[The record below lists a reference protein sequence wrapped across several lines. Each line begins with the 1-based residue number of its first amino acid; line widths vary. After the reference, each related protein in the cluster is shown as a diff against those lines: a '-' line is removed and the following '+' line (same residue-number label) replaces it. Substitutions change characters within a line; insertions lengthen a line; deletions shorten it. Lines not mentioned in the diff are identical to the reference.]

1 MARKLNEQEALDK
14 VGGHFK
20 LTALLEKRYKELLFG
35 SKPLVETESKDV
47 MDTLLREVVQEKI
60 ELVSEEE
67 AVAAAAR
74 ALMGEEETPAEERS
88 VEVDVQHAE
97 SLIAFFE
104 SPPLL
109 SSDEL
114 AAANEEKVR
123 SGIYAWYFD
132 EIPPGVPE
140 KGLCSVEGWKLLYI
154 GMVQNQPVRE
164 RLLSRHYGG
173 NAEESTLRKSLG
185 SLLRDKLDLTPRKK
199 SARSKKW
206 TFGDDEDKLT
216 EWMHK
221 HARVKLVGIAMK
233 KVKEMEEVLI
243 KHFSPP
249 LNIEEGSHPFAAE
262 LEAIRK
268 ECGETAT

>member
-1 MARKLNEQEALDK
+1 MVKKLDEQEALEK

-20 LTALLEKRYKELLFG
+20 LTALLEKRYKEILFG
-35 SKPLVETESKDV
+35 SRPLVETESRDI
-47 MDTLLREVVQEKI
+47 MDTLLREVVQDKI
-60 ELVSEEE
+60 ELVSAEE

-74 ALMGEEETPAEERS
+74 ALMGEEETPAEEHP
-88 VEVDVQHAE
+88 VELDVQDAE
-97 SLIAFFE
+97 SPIAFFE

-114 AAANEEKVR
+114 SAANEEKIR

-140 KGLCSVEGWKLLYI
+140 KGLCSVEGWRLLYI

-164 RLLSRHYGG
+164 RLLSRHYSG

-185 SLLRDKLDLTPRKK
+185 CLLRDKLDLTPRKK

-216 EWMHK
+216 EWMRR
-221 HARVKLVGIAMK
+221 HARVKLVRIAMK
-233 KVKEMEEVLI
+233 KVKEMKEVLI

-249 LNIEEGSHPFAAE
+249 LNIEEGSHPFVAE

-268 ECGETAT
+268 ECGEAAS